1 MLLGKQKYTDF
12 SKCVCIYCTYVLL
25 IQRKSVFAYTAEIY
39 VILANDDK

>member
-12 SKCVCIYCTYVLL
+12 SKCVCIYGTYVLL
-25 IQRKSVFAYTAEIY
+25 IQRKSVFAYTAEIH